1 MTRKDYIVI
10 AQALAEL
17 YKDEIEECQ
26 STLHTSKAEE
36 VISKHLNQNYSNF
49 NISKFGDYITKKAG
63 I

>member
-1 MTRKDYIVI
+1 MTRKDYKII
-10 AQALAEL
+10 AEAIAEL
-17 YKDEIEECQ
+17 YKDEIQECQ